1 MPVPVPT
8 SSTRWRCALC
18 GNLTRFDVQRS
29 TRSREFV
36 HVSLAGEQVVE
47 ERSVVADSVDQVT
60 CRWCGRSDS
69 IELVERPSD
78 RAVAGDGARSAGRAV
93 GNGAEFAGLAAGDGA
108 GSAVGAEP
116 AESPA
121 GS

>member
-8 SSTRWRCALC
+8 ESTRWRCALC

-29 TRSREFV
+29 TRAREFV

-47 ERSVVADSVDQVT
+47 ERQVVAETVEHVT
-60 CRWCGRSDS
+60 CRWCGRADS
-69 IELVERPSD
+69 VELAPRP
-78 RAVAGDGARSAGRAV
+78 GGPGAPADPGP
-93 GNGAEFAGLAAGDGA
+93 GA
-108 GSAVGAEP
+108 SEP
-116 AESPA
+116 AEHPA

>member
-8 SSTRWRCALC
+8 STTRWRCALC

-36 HVSLAGEQVVE
+36 HVSLAGEAVVE
-47 ERSVVADSVDQVT
+47 ERQVVAETVDHVT
-60 CRWCGRSDS
+60 CRWCGRADAV
-69 IELVERPSD
+69 ELVPRPGE
-78 RAVAGDGARSAGRAV
+78 AGAPDPASTPGVSVSGA
-93 GNGAEFAGLAAGDGA
+93 GASGPAAG
-108 GSAVGAEP
+108 EP
-116 AESPA
+116 AERPA